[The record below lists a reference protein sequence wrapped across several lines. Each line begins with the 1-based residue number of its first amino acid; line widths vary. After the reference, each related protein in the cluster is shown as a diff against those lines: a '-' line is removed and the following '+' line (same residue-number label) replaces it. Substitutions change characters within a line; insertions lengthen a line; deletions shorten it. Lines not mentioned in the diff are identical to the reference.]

1 MKIKKIMII
10 FITVVLFSAAY
21 AGCGS
26 RTMSASA
33 ENSIIEIS
41 NCLYAGYSWTEER
54 IGLIQQ
60 AIQESEKELKETVEA
75 YTGLIFTFHLEDF
88 NPEEILCENILKHP
102 LNGKE
107 NPELLALY
115 AEVGKE
121 PEYLYY
127 AEFDFEEDGDLD
139 YIVVYSLQETAEDKN
154 ICGCDIWLYREGK
167 NNSNKLIL
175 GYRRIEMPQLYYLT
189 GGSWQEPELF
199 AMVLRQGYYDYEIEG
214 IGAYKDATMS
224 EMILTNIYSDR
235 LAAKD
240 FITYAEDSRGKLIIE
255 ERIYKP
261 FGAYDNAWVRMT
273 VKRENEEDFSQ
284 VIYTIRLR
292 YNLLNTK
299 DDNIVIWDANED
311 GHEDILYYQGYDGG
325 SGGIFEIYSLYNWSE
340 EEKQYVEVDFPS
352 CTDIDYETHKVFSR
366 GQSGVAHQIYMIYA
380 VKDGEWELYKRLDL
394 IYELGEVD
402 QAVYYE
408 WGEEIEITD
417 ITGLSWEEEKALL
430 EEKYPEFN
438 FWREG

>member
-1 MKIKKIMII
+1 MKIKKIWII
-10 FITVVLFSAAY
+10 FITVVLFSAVH
-21 AGCGS
+21 AGCGN
-26 RTMSASA
+26 RTMLVSTG
-33 ENSIIEIS
+33 NPIKEIS
-41 NCLYAGYSWTEER
+41 NSLYAGYHETEER
-54 IGLIQQ
+54 IGLMQQ
-60 AIQESEKELKETVEA
+60 AMQEREKELREAVEA
-75 YTGLIFTFHLEDF
+75 YTGLIFTFRLEDF
-88 NPEEILCENILKHP
+88 YPEEILCENILKHP
-102 LNGKE
+102 LNGKK

-139 YIVVYSLQETAEDKN
+139 YIVVYSLQEAEEDEN
-154 ICGCDIWLYREGK
+154 ICGCDIWIYREGK
-167 NNSNKLIL
+167 NNPDKLIL
-175 GYRRIEMPQLYYLT
+175 GYRRFEMPQLYYLT
-189 GGSWQEPELF
+189 GESWQDPELF
-199 AMVLRQGYYDYEIEG
+199 AMVIKQDYGYCELES

-240 FITYAEDSRGKLIIE
+240 FITYAEDSQGKFIIE

-261 FGAYDNAWVRMT
+261 FGYYDNAWVRMT
-273 VKRENEEDFSQ
+273 VKREGEEDFSQ
-284 VIYTIRLR
+284 VIYTRRLR
-292 YNLLNTK
+292 CNLYYEEN
-299 DDNIVIWDANED
+299 DNIVIWDANED

-325 SGGIFEIYSLYNWSE
+325 SGGTFDHYSLYNWSE
-340 EEKQYVEVDFPS
+340 EEKQYVEVDFPF
-352 CTDIDYETHKVFSR
+352 CTDIDYETHKVYSR
-366 GQSGVAHQIYMIYA
+366 GQSGVAHQIYQIFSL
-380 VKDGEWELYKRLDL
+380 KDGEWKLYKELDL
-394 IYELGEVD
+394 MYEVGEVD

-408 WGEEIEITD
+408 WGEEIEVID